1 MTLTRLPRPL
11 YLLGMAGLVLPLAL
25 GLAAC
30 KKSDSTGSS
39 SGDPVAAVAPPA
51 GKAWTDVVKAT
62 PEGGMVMGNPA
73 APIKLVEYG
82 SLSCPHCAKLATEG
96 FQKLSGTYVASG
108 KVSYEYRSFAI
119 HGIDVPLTVLARCA
133 APEAFFGLVDQLYL
147 NQNAML
153 DRAQKGQ
160 AAAQAAAAL
169 PPAQRMVGVA
179 DAYGLVDFFSSR
191 GVPVDKAHSC
201 LANTAAA
208 EAVAKQA
215 EDAGKQGIDSTPTL
229 FINGSKISALAWP
242 EVETAL
248 QAAGAR

>member
-82 SLSCPHCAKLATEG
+82 SLSCPHCAK
-96 FQKLSGTYVASG
+96 F
-108 KVSYEYRSFAI
+108 
-119 HGIDVPLTVLARCA
+119 
-133 APEAFFGLVDQLYL
+133 
-147 NQNAML
+147 
-153 DRAQKGQ
+153 
-160 AAAQAAAAL
+160 AAAA
-169 PPAQRMVGVA
+169 A
-179 DAYGLVDFFSSR
+179 DGKGGCVWNGGERA
-191 GVPVDKAHSC
+191 
-201 LANTAAA
+201 
-208 EAVAKQA
+208 AKQA
-215 EDAGKQGIDSTPTL
+215 GLAYPRPGPAPR
-229 FINGSKISALAWP
+229 GSPRAPPGRACRGC
-242 EVETAL
+242 AR
-248 QAAGAR
+248 AARARPRASGSG